1 MILFARY
8 LSETLKGMLF
18 MRKFSNED
26 ICDKLSMIL
35 ESIDIIERRTV
46 GISSGFDFMTSFERV
61 TLFDSCVLRLQVIGE
76 EVGKLMRIAESELSR
91 HPEIPWQQIYS
102 MRNFISHEY
111 SHVDEDIVFQVIKDD
126 LPPLKV
132 AVKGILDRLTGDNG
146 E

>member
-1 MILFARY
+1 
-8 LSETLKGMLF
+8 

-111 SHVDEDIVFQVIKDD
+111 SHVDEDIVFQVINDD

-132 AVKGILDRLTGDNG
+132 AVKGILDRLKGDNG

>member
-1 MILFARY
+1 
-8 LSETLKGMLF
+8 

-132 AVKGILDRLTGDNG
+132 AVKGILDRLKGDNG

>member
-1 MILFARY
+1 
-8 LSETLKGMLF
+8 

-76 EVGKLMRIAESELSR
+76 EVGKLMRIAELELSR

-132 AVKGILDRLTGDNG
+132 ALRASSTD
-146 E
+146 